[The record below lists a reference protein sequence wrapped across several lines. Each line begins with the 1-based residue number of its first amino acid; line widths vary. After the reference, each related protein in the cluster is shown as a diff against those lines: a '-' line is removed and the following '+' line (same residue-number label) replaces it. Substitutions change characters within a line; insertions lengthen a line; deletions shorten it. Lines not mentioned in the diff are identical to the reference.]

1 MHIRLIGNSELF
13 VGVNVNVR
21 VSVLTTPLTGY
32 LFRVPSKGLFF
43 FFLILCPFEVMS
55 QLDKAASPHCLKN
68 KSKLSLKS
76 RFCI

>member
-13 VGVNVNVR
+13 VGVNVNVC

-43 FFLILCPFEVMS
+43 FLLDSMS
-55 QLDKAASPHCLKN
+55 
-68 KSKLSLKS
+68 
-76 RFCI
+76 F